1 MTPQEK
7 QVFSK
12 LFPKTELGTHEIE
25 LAVGDEES
33 NKIESIWKDGQKVR
47 SQALKDAISKV
58 DSYTKQMVDLRVKM
72 FKDKEEF
79 SRKYKDLIGES
90 ADNTTQVK
98 EWNNKIKVADARIN
112 ELDGFKN
119 KISQIL

>member
-7 QVFSK
+7 QVFGK
-12 LFPKTELGTHEIE
+12 LFKTELGKHEIE

-79 SRKYKDLIGES
+79 SKKYKDLIGES

>member
-1 MTPQEK
+1 MTTEK
-7 QVFSK
+7 LVFSK
-12 LFPKTELGTHEIE
+12 LFPKTELGAHKID

-112 ELDGFKN
+112 ELGDFKN
-119 KISQIL
+119 KIGQIL

>member
-1 MTPQEK
+1 MSTLK
-7 QVFSK
+7 NVGNKIF
-12 LFPKTELGTHEIE
+12 KTELESHKIE

-33 NKIESIWKDGQKVR
+33 KKIESIWKEGQQVR

-58 DSYTKQMVDLRVKM
+58 DSFTKQMVDLRVKM

-98 EWNNKIKVADARIN
+98 EWNSKIKIADARIN
-112 ELDGFKN
+112 ELDSFKN
-119 KISQIL
+119 KLGNIL